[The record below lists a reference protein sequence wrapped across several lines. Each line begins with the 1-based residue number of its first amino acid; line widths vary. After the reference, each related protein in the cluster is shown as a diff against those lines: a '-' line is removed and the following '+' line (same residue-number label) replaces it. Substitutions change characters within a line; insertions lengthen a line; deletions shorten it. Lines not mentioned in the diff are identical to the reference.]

1 MKVPTTSDPL
11 VAIYCWTGNVCG
23 CYWFTELRATTAKR
37 KYSEALYSVNIDQK
51 IENIETF
58 YDDMAVDYEEV
69 IRKWGYNMNETI
81 VDTLVKYA
89 GLSKNES
96 FELLDLGC
104 GPGLCGMTLKV
115 GSNTLQ
121 KYLRSLCF
129 IFL

>member
-58 YDDMAVDYEEV
+58 YDVMAVDYEEV

-104 GPGLCGMTLKV
+104 GPGICGMTLKV
-115 GSNTLQ
+115 GCNTLQ
-121 KYLRSLCF
+121 K
-129 IFL
+129 